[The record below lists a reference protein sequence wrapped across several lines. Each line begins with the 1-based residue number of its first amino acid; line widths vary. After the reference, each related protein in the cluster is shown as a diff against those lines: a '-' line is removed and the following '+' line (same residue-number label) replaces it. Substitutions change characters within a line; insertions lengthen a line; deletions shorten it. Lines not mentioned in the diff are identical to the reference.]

1 MLGQL
6 VRFAF
11 TGLVNT
17 GVDFIIFNAL
27 LLMLTPTDPLILII
41 INSLAVMAA
50 AANSYMMNRSW
61 TFSCGSDIKRTLLR
75 FMLVTAMGMLLNNA
89 VTVLLFEII
98 RTAFELT
105 PLLAANAG
113 KIAATALSASWNFIA
128 YRSWV
133 FVPSS
138 PQYPV
143 MVAGSVSLII
153 PAYNEEKRIIQRL
166 ADLQT
171 LFTHNPD
178 LDILVV
184 DDGSRDRTAALVQE
198 FADTR
203 PGISLLSYDRNS
215 GKGRAVRTGV
225 MAARGEYIVYVDA
238 DQTFTCDHIQTV
250 IDSLRCGNP
259 LVMATRVN
267 SKAGRLDGEK
277 PLRTLMGKSFN
288 MLVQLLLLPGC
299 QDTQCGL
306 KGFQHHIAMALFGR
320 QRIDRFAFDVE
331 LLCLARCLKI
341 PCLEIPVQAQDSEG
355 SRVNCLVSP
364 VQMLWDMAKI
374 KINIWTNRYDLP
386 NGNQT
391 MVDWAWCIGIFTV
404 ALAVRLPWLW
414 EVPRFID
421 ELKEVELGYLIY
433 LGKALPLHNAAHDIG
448 ALHNYILALLFHLFG
463 PDPLIPRLYVAVTS
477 ALTVVLIYLLGRKLH
492 SHALGLLAAGL
503 LTTSGMHVLVTHM
516 AWSNCTTP
524 FFFMLALWSAC
535 HAWQN
540 RSLVWLTVAGFI
552 WGLTL
557 QTHASVIIYVIAAS
571 LFFLLPQVR
580 KEAGW
585 TWRAY
590 LLPILSF
597 AAAYSNMIYYNLSSG
612 GGSIR
617 WLGAKSYALES
628 NPGPASYLTNLQ
640 NLMIDLL
647 RTLSSTYT
655 ARDDL
660 VSYLASPVF
669 LLSLVLLVYGISLS
683 KKLVWKLPVWLA
695 LAGILVIPL
704 FNQRYAFYVSTRYIM
719 PIVLLSYLLISL
731 ALVHIWSRL
740 GSRSMRSGAAAL
752 MIALITW
759 QALPYYD
766 YCRQMEDTNNSN
778 RMAFNIL
785 DLAGSDSRLVLD
797 ENLPL
802 ENEPLP
808 YLLTLR
814 QQPFT
819 VLPNKNPSE
828 LARDWQQIVNGYRND
843 RLVAVINDATFARL
857 KSALSPAQV
866 ECLSCRIVVPYPT
879 EGARRVWVIQ
889 VDPRSPAD

>member
-6 VRFAF
+6 VRFSF

-41 INSLAVMAA
+41 INSTAVMAA
-50 AANSYMMNRSW
+50 AANSFMMNRSW
-61 TFSCGSDIKRTLLR
+61 TFSCDSDLKRTLLR
-75 FMLVTAMGMLLNNA
+75 FILVTAVGMLLNNA
-89 VTVLLFEII
+89 ATVLLFEVI
-98 RTAFELT
+98 RSTFDLT

-113 KIAATALSASWNFIA
+113 KITATVLSASWNFA
-128 YRSWV
+128 VYRGWV
-133 FVPSS
+133 FTPAAVQLPIMT
-138 PQYPV
+138 PG
-143 MVAGSVSLII
+143 MISLII
-153 PAYNEEKRIIQRL
+153 PAFNEENRIIKRL
-166 ADLQT
+166 TDLEV
-171 LFTHNPD
+171 LWGHNCN
-178 LDILVV
+178 LEILVV
-184 DDGSRDRTAALVQE
+184 DDGSRDHTAALVQE
-198 FADTR
+198 YAGTH
-203 PGISLLSYDRNS
+203 PGVSLLSYSRNC

-225 MAARGEYIVYVDA
+225 TAARGEYIVYVDA
-238 DQTFTCDHIQTV
+238 DQTFTPDHIQTI
-250 IDSLRCGNP
+250 IDSLRCGHP
-259 LVMATRVN
+259 MVLATRC
-267 SKAGRLDGEK
+267 SGRDKRLDGES
-277 PLRTLMGKSFN
+277 PLRTFMGRSFN

-299 QDTQCGL
+299 QDSQCGL
-306 KGFQHHIAMALFGR
+306 KGFHRHAAMALFTR
-320 QRIDRFAFDVE
+320 QKIDRFAFDVE
-331 LLCLARCLKI
+331 LLSLARSLMI
-341 PCLEIPVQAQDSEG
+341 PSLEIPVWGQESGG

-364 VQMLWDMAKI
+364 VQMLWDLFKI
-374 KINIWTNRYDLP
+374 KLNLWTNRYDVP
-386 NGNQT
+386 GGSQT
-391 MVDWAWCIGIFTV
+391 MWDWTWCMGLFSL
-404 ALAVRLPWLW
+404 ALAIRLPWLW

-433 LGKALPLHNAAHDIG
+433 LGKTLPLHNAAHDIG

-463 PDPLIPRLYVAVTS
+463 PSPFIPRLYVAVTS
-477 ALTVVLIYLLGRKLH
+477 ALTVVLTYLLGRKLH
-492 SHALGLLAAGL
+492 SHAAGLLAAGL

-524 FFFMLALWSAC
+524 FFFMLALLVTC
-535 HAWQN
+535 HAWDN
-540 RSLVWLTVAGFI
+540 HSRAWLTAAGFL

-557 QTHASVIIYVIAAS
+557 QTHASAIIYAAAAG

-580 KEAGW
+580 RTTGW
-585 TWRAY
+585 TRRDY
-590 LLPILSF
+590 LFPLLSF
-597 AAAYSNMIYYNLSSG
+597 AAAYGNMIYYNLISG
-612 GGSIR
+612 GGSVR
-617 WLGAKSYALES
+617 WLGAKSYALETD
-628 NPGPASYLTNLQ
+628 PGAVSYITNLQ

-660 VSYLASPVF
+660 LSYLASP
-669 LLSLVLLVYGISLS
+669 LLLVTLILLIYGIFLCKSLR
-683 KKLVWKLPVWLA
+683 WKLPVWLA

-740 GSRSMRSGAAAL
+740 SSRSMRSGAAAL

-778 RMAFNIL
+778 RMAFSIL
-785 DLAGSDSRLVLD
+785 NLAGSDSRLVID

-819 VLPNKNPSE
+819 VLPDKNTSQ
-828 LARDWQQIVNGYRND
+828 LAEEWQQIIDDYSND
-843 RLVAVINDATFARL
+843 KLVAVMNDTTFDRL
-857 KSALSPAQV
+857 KRTLSPSHI
-866 ECLSCRIVVPYPT
+866 ECLSCRVVIPYPT
-879 EGARRVWVIQ
+879 DSARRVWVIQ
-889 VDPRSPAD
+889 VDPRREAD